1 MTCNEN
7 IKISIIGGT
16 RGLGKWI
23 AQELKKDNFNITI
36 TSRNKTSG
44 EKVAKKLKV
53 NYTDDNI
60 KAVKNSD
67 ITIFSVPIEYMVDT
81 IRQVAP
87 YAPKGSLLVD
97 VTSVKTET
105 AETLTKYAPDNVN
118 ILPTHPMFGP
128 RITSLDGQ
136 VVILTPI
143 AERCDIWYEKVLH
156 YLNKKGAKIV
166 ISTPQE
172 HDKTMSVVQGLTH
185 FSYISIAST
194 IQQLQISVK
203 KSREFASPVYSLML
217 DMISRIVSQN
227 PYLYYSIQK
236 SNPKTQ
242 YARGELIKQMQYLSD
257 LINNNEEEEFVKNMS
272 SSARYLDEYEEALGR
287 SDKAISILT
296 DDFKRIKNSIGSEI
310 GLQHQYSGNVHIGKV
325 INVDSDNVTI
335 LDLRNNTI
343 TLKISNVTI
352 MSDDEIYQW
361 KVDNLPIYN
370 YDISVIL
377 PMSCNE
383 EVLLDMFSKI
393 EPIISVELK
402 DVYAGKQIKDGFMSY
417 TFSYSVF
424 NKSDKQIVED
434 YILGIGGIIR

>member
-87 YAPKGSLLVD
+87 HAPKGSLLVD

-377 PMSCNE
+377 PISCNE

-393 EPIISVELK
+393 EPIIRVELK

>member
-87 YAPKGSLLVD
+87 HAPKGSLLVD

-272 SSARYLDEYEEALGR
+272 SSARYLDEYEEELGR

-377 PMSCNE
+377 PISCNE

-393 EPIISVELK
+393 EPIIRVELK

>member
-1 MTCNEN
+1 MTCNED

-36 TSRNKTSG
+36 TSRNKSSG
-44 EKVAKKLKV
+44 AKVAKKIGV

-60 KAVKNSD
+60 KAVKKAD

-81 IRQVAP
+81 IKDVAP
-87 YAPKGSLLVD
+87 HAPKGSLLMD

-105 AETLTKYAPDNVN
+105 AEALNKYAPSDVN

-128 RITSLDGQ
+128 RVTSLEGQ

-143 AERCDIWYEKVLH
+143 AQRCDLWYEKVYH
-156 YLNKKGAKIV
+156 YLKEKDAKIV
-166 ISTPQE
+166 VSTPSE

-194 IQQLQISVK
+194 IKKLDISVK

-236 SNPKTQ
+236 SNPQTQ
-242 YARGELIKQMQYLSD
+242 HARYELIEQMKYLSD
-257 LINNNEEEEFVKNMS
+257 LINNNEEELFVKNMS
-272 SSARYLDEYEEALGR
+272 SSARYLDEFEEALGR

-296 DDFKRIKNSIGSEI
+296 EDFKFIKNSVGNEI
-310 GLQHQYSGNVHIGKV
+310 GLHHQYSDNVHIGKV
-325 INVDSDNVTI
+325 LEVNNDNVV
-335 LDLRNNTI
+335 LCDLRDNII
-343 TLKISNVTI
+343 TLKISNVNI

-361 KVDNLPIYN
+361 KKENLPIYSF
-370 YDISVIL
+370 DVSVIL
-377 PMSCNE
+377 PVSCSE
-383 EVLLDMFSKI
+383 DVLIDMFSKI
-393 EPIISVELK
+393 KPVIDVELK
-402 DVYAGKQIKDGFMSY
+402 DVYIGSQIKDGFMSY

-424 NKSDKQIVED
+424 NKSDRIKVED
-434 YILGIGGIIR
+434 YLIGIGGIIK

>member
-44 EKVAKKLKV
+44 EKVANKLNV

-60 KAVKNSD
+60 EAVKNSD

-81 IRQVAP
+81 IKQVAP
-87 YAPKGSLLVD
+87 HAQKGSLLVD

-105 AETLTKYAPDNVN
+105 AETLTKYAPSNVN

-136 VVILTPI
+136 VVILTPV

-242 YARGELIKQMQYLSD
+242 YARGELIKQMQYLSN

-296 DDFKRIKNSIGSEI
+296 EDFKQIKNSVGSEI

-335 LDLRNNTI
+335 LDLKNNTI

-377 PMSCNE
+377 PISCNE

-402 DVYAGKQIKDGFMSY
+402 DVYVGKQIKDGFMSY

-424 NKSDKQIVED
+424 NKSDKQVVED
-434 YILGIGGIIR
+434 YMLGIGGIIR